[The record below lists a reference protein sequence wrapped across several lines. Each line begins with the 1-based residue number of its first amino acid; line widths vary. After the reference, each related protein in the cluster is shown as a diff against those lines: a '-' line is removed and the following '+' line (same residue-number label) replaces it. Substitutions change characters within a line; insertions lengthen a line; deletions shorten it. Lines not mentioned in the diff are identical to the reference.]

1 MCRDR
6 VCFFLRNALC
16 MNSESQI
23 IFKFVAFSHRQPCWV
38 QVRLNE
44 VREEGGGGGKIC
56 LRVGGGDYMYV
67 CMYVCVC
74 VCKYQ

>member
-44 VREEGGGGGKIC
+44 VREEGGGGQDLPKGWGRG
-56 LRVGGGDYMYV
+56 LHV
-67 CMYVCVC
+67 CMYVCMCVC
-74 VCKYQ
+74 V